1 MPTSPGIPTVPP
13 PPTQEEKATEI
24 TLQGMALDLL
34 APPAMRFSAEPMDG
48 LKEGEDDEDFLS
60 PPPIPFEG

>member
-1 MPTSPGIPTVPP
+1 MAIGLPPTPTSPPPIKEEQATKITV
-13 PPTQEEKATEI
+13 
-24 TLQGMALDLL
+24 QGMALDLL
-34 APPAMRFSAEPMDG
+34 APSAMKFSAEPMDG

>member
-1 MPTSPGIPTVPP
+1 MAIGITPTPA
-13 PPTQEEKATEI
+13 PPTQEEQATNI
-24 TLQGMALDLL
+24 TLEGMALDLL
-34 APPAMRFSAEPMDG
+34 APPAMKFSAEPMDG